1 MNRSRLIPTAALV
14 TMLFTAAI
22 TTAVTPAWAAPVG
35 GGGGT
40 GGHAS
45 GGGGGSGGHGGTGGG
60 GGGGSHGGGG
70 GGGGGGH
77 GGGGHGMGSSGAAH
91 AAAFQHASAR
101 TGGSAR
107 HAGNSMK
114 PRPGEKRASVQSER
128 PLRLHAG
135 PDLRG
140 LLSSCASGFIHE
152 DIVRPGPCAGPVK
165 SLDDAATPARAR

>member
-1 MNRSRLIPTAALV
+1 MNRSCLIPKAALV

-22 TTAVTPAWAAPVG
+22 TIAVTPAWAAAVG

-45 GGGGGSGGHGGTGGG
+45 GGGGGGGGHGGSGGG
-60 GGGGSHGGGG
+60 GGGGHGGG

-77 GGGGHGMGSSGAAH
+77 GGGGHGMGPSGAAH
-91 AAAFQHASAR
+91 AAAFQHATAR

-107 HAGNSMK
+107 HAGNSTH
-114 PRPGEKRASVQSER
+114 PGEKRAASQSGR
-128 PLRLHAG
+128 AVRLHAG